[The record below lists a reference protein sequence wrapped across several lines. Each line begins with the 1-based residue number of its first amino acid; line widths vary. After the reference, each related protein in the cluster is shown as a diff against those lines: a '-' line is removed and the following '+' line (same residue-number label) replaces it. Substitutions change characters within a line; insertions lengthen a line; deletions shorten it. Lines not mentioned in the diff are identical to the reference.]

1 MTSFKVD
8 LEQLEAQLEQ
18 WRERLEAL
26 MQRAGKISPRDRID
40 FGQRV
45 AALQAKHHVASRTLN
60 ALGGADDDQDHNTN
74 SSWNALES
82 AFFKSN

>member
-1 MTSFKVD
+1 MASFKVD
-8 LEQLEAQLEQ
+8 LEQLEMQLEQ

-26 MQRAGKISPRDRID
+26 VQRTGEIGPRDRVS

-45 AALQAKHHVASRTLN
+45 ATLQAKHRVASTTIN
-60 ALGGADDDQDHNTN
+60 VLGDTDDDQDRNTD